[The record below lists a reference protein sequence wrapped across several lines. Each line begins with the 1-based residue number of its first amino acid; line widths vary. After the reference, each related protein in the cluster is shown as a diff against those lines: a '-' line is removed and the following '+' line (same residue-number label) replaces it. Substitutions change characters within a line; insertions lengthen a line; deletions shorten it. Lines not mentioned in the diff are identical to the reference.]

1 MCFLC
6 AWLMIYEVFVC
17 DPGFDCFKNGSVKS
31 AS

>member
-1 MCFLC
+1 
-6 AWLMIYEVFVC
+6 MIYEVFVC